1 MLNRRREILLGP
13 VEKTSAWLHRK
24 ANMLRQVSSRNHR
37 AKGGFKAKNALQI
50 CMLVA
55 VCVWLLYQ
63 MKHSHDRRKAYEER
77 FGADEA
83 RSEIASFGRKD
94 LLPRTVEADSVP
106 DTRAKEDLH
115 DEHPAE
121 EAEHKEHT
129 AHGVDKDEKK
139 TGALEDQEHEEQS
152 HEAREKSF
160 KADDAASEVV
170 HSDSQHVEHEELTQ
184 EARERSFTADDA
196 SSAVDHFVPV
206 REPESGIGLFDSS
219 KGTHS
224 SVAREDNSTVPDVK
238 VTTSTTGEAD
248 DGVDD
253 QTELETADRIFNET
267 KPQTHSANG
276 SDDRTELELGSTYSS
291 KKQTD
296 VRKNHTA
303 ETPKNQ
309 TTMDVMALRHPTNS
323 HPLQDQLPWKKKSE
337 TENAVIVDSE
347 PHRTAQTEEPEGSS
361 IQGGNKRVLPREP
374 RDSNLHGI
382 ASVEERDGRHD
393 PTSSRKIQHKVETGK
408 EEVV

>member
-1 MLNRRREILLGP
+1 
-13 VEKTSAWLHRK
+13 
-24 ANMLRQVSSRNHR
+24 MLRQVSSRNHR

-115 DEHPAE
+115 DVHPAE

-170 HSDSQHVEHEELTQ
+170 HSDSQHVEHEELTH

-219 KGTHS
+219 EGTHS

-276 SDDRTELELGSTYSS
+276 YDDRTELELGSTYSL

-408 EEVV
+408 VEVV